1 MVIIDFFKGLI
12 AKLVGVTALQCI
24 WIIIIAAVIVL
35 LYCYITVL
43 IKIYSVKGTVFLLL
57 GIFIPFFAFIWG
69 WIRNEELDDKNTMI
83 TWTITMVIL
92 VLIYGLM
99 SLSF

>member
-35 LYCYITVL
+35 LYYFFTVL
-43 IKIYSVKGTVFLLL
+43 INIYSFIGTVFLLL

-69 WIRNEELDDKNTMI
+69 WIRNEELEDKNTMI